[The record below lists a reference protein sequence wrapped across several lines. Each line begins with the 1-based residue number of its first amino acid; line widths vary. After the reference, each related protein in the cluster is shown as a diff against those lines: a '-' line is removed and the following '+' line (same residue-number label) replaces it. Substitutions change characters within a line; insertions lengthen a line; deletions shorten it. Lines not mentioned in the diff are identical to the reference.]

1 MVPANVVNSTGTSRI
16 LQYIIFKKKMSHPS
30 IDGTALPAEDT
41 EQNGTHRKKLLLEKP
56 RAEEVNKELERKF
69 QALKGITLYDSP
81 SSPCS
86 RRVRMVLIDKEIPY
100 QTVEVDL
107 LKGEQ
112 IHPAFLKLNP
122 NGKVPVLT
130 IFNIEGLPNCV
141 LYESN
146 IITEFLDTVIPNV
159 HYGEHALYPT
169 DPWERAKVKMWQDWE
184 LGLTDDFSPYMLQNM
199 VGVAQRAAF
208 PSRDALEAT
217 LRDDL
222 PEKQREMILQTYDG
236 TYRTEEELHHHAI
249 GCYQSLLELE
259 KALNGKDY
267 LLDFFSITEI
277 TLYPRLHQCGSAGLP
292 IQSSV
297 FPNISRYL
305 GNLWGAVRKS
315 EPMKQWV
322 EKLTLSVVPGILVKM
337 GNFRSGKKVKR
348 FSGSTVLSSVFK
360 VASQTR
366 TMDRE
371 MLKREGEVMEEEF
384 LVHHY
389 STAAEPLQVQLLL
402 MEKGAKYKT
411 MKRGFVEMI
420 GRPHGSGGRFR
431 VRHGNRILTGSRGVL
446 EYVDSVTGVDLT
458 SPALYPKDPL
468 LRAKCQQW
476 QAWEQ
481 DFYCQDLVYLL
492 ERKVVA
498 QKLHDRYD
506 MTNLDELLALQSD
519 VRFLATF
526 HHIMKLYMSRVVRGS
541 EMWGKLGK
549 LYGHMVEGDAVRV
562 GNVVMYME
570 LIRRRLEYLDRYL
583 KNKDYLVGD
592 MLTFAD
598 ICVYCRL
605 LFLPGTGVHLSEK
618 LYPNLTA
625 WMEGLRQRENFRK
638 VAEEVETNLG
648 KFFSAEAS

>member
-1 MVPANVVNSTGTSRI
+1 MSR
-16 LQYIIFKKKMSHPS
+16 PS
-30 IDGTALPAEDT
+30 IDGTALPANDA
-41 EQNGTHRKKLLLEKP
+41 EQNGSHSHRKKLLLEKP
-56 RAEEVNKELERKF
+56 QAEEINKQLESKF

-107 LKGEQ
+107 LTGEQ
-112 IHPAFLKLNP
+112 IHPSFLKLNP

-146 IITEFLDTVIPNV
+146 VITEFLDTVIPNV

-222 PEKQREMILQTYDG
+222 PEKQRETILQTYDG
-236 TYRTEEELHHHAI
+236 TYRTEEELSRHAI

-267 LLDFFSITEI
+267 LMEFFSITEI
-277 TLYPRLHQCGSAGLP
+277 TLYPRLHQLGSAGLP
-292 IQSSV
+292 IQRGV
-297 FPNISRYL
+297 FPNINRYL

-315 EPMKQWV
+315 EPIKQWV
-322 EKLTLSVVPGILVKM
+322 ENLTLSMVPGILVKM

-348 FSGSTVLSSVFK
+348 FSGSTVLSSVFQL
-360 VASQTR
+360 ASQTR

-371 MLKREGEVMEEEF
+371 MLKREGEVTEEEF

-389 STAAEPLQVQLLL
+389 STATEPLQVQLLL
-402 MEKGAKYKT
+402 MEKGAKFNT

-431 VRHGNRILTGSRGVL
+431 VRHGNKILTGSRGVL
-446 EYVDSVTGVDLT
+446 EYVDTVTGVDLT

-481 DFYCQDLVYLL
+481 DFYSQDMVYLL

-506 MTNLDELLALQSD
+506 MTNLDELLALQND

-526 HHIMKLYMSRVVRGS
+526 VHIMKLYMSRVVRGT
-541 EMWGKLGK
+541 EMWEKLGK
-549 LYGHMVEGDAVRV
+549 TYGHLVEGDAVRV

-570 LIRRRLEYLDRYL
+570 LIRRRLEYLDKYL
-583 KNKDYLVGD
+583 KNKEYLVGD

-598 ICVYCRL
+598 ICVFCRL
-605 LFLPGTGVHLSEK
+605 LFLPGTGVHISEK
-618 LYPNLTA
+618 LYPNLAA
-625 WMEGLRQRENFRK
+625 WMEGLRQRENFGK
-638 VAEEVETNLG
+638 IAEEVETNLG
-648 KFFSAEAS
+648 KFFTAEAS

>member
-1 MVPANVVNSTGTSRI
+1 
-16 LQYIIFKKKMSHPS
+16 MSHPS

-184 LGLTDDFSPYMLQNM
+184 LGLTD
-199 VGVAQRAAF
+199 
-208 PSRDALEAT
+208 
-217 LRDDL
+217 
-222 PEKQREMILQTYDG
+222 
-236 TYRTEEELHHHAI
+236 
-249 GCYQSLLELE
+249 
-259 KALNGKDY
+259 
-267 LLDFFSITEI
+267 LDFFSITEI

-305 GNLWGAVRKS
+305 GNLWYRGAVRKS

>member
-1 MVPANVVNSTGTSRI
+1 
-16 LQYIIFKKKMSHPS
+16 MSHPS
-30 IDGTALPAEDT
+30 IDGTALPADDE
-41 EQNGTHRKKLLLEKP
+41 ERNGWHKKKLLLEKP
-56 RAEEVNKELERKF
+56 RAEEVNKELENKF
-69 QALKGITLYDSP
+69 RALKGITLYDSP
-81 SSPCS
+81 ASPCS

-146 IITEFLDTVIPNV
+146 VITEFLDTVIPNV

-169 DPWERAKVKMWQDWE
+169 DPWERARVKMWQDWE
-184 LGLTDDFSPYMLQNM
+184 LGLTDVSM
-199 VGVAQRAAF
+199 AQRAAF

-236 TYRTEEELHHHAI
+236 TYRTEEELSHHAI

-259 KALNGKDY
+259 KALNGQDY
-267 LLDFFSITEI
+267 LMDFLSIAEI
-277 TLYPRLHQCGSAGLP
+277 TLYPRLHQFGSAGLP
-292 IQSSV
+292 IQGSV

-305 GNLWGAVRKS
+305 GNLWYRGAVRKS

-322 EKLTLSVVPGILVKM
+322 EHLTLSMVPGVLVKM

-348 FSGSTVLSSVFK
+348 FSGSTVLSRVFQL
-360 VASQTR
+360 ASQTR

-371 MLKREGEVMEEEF
+371 MLKREGEVQEGEF

-402 MEKGAKYKT
+402 MEKGAKYST

-420 GRPHGSGGRFR
+420 GRPHGSAGRFR

-481 DFYCQDLVYLL
+481 DFYCQDMVYLL

-506 MTNLDELLALQSD
+506 MTNLDELLALQND

-526 HHIMKLYMSRVVRGS
+526 LHIMKLYMSRVVRGT
-541 EMWGKLGK
+541 EMWEKLGNT
-549 LYGHMVEGDAVRV
+549 YGHLVEGDAARV

-570 LIRRRLEYLDRYL
+570 LIRKRLEYLDQYL

-598 ICVYCRL
+598 ICVFCRL
-605 LFLPGTGVHLSEK
+605 LFLPGTGVHISEK
-618 LYPNLTA
+618 LYPNLAT
-625 WMEGLRQRENFRK
+625 WMEALRQRENFGK
-638 VAEEVETNLG
+638 IAEEVETNLG
-648 KFFSAEAS
+648 KFFIPEAS